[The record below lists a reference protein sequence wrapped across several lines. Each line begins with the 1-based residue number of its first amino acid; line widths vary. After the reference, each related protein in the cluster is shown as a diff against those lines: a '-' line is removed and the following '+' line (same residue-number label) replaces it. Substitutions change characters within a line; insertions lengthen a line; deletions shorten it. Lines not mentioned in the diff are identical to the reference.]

1 MTNPHI
7 EVVELPTGGVSQT
20 SFITLYCHASDARLK
35 NPILNDRKS
44 LEIAGEIDR
53 IRAGSKKN
61 HALDLPARRI
71 RSALVPYIATRARQF
86 DRYVHE
92 FLVKSPGGVVV
103 NIGCGL
109 DSRFERID
117 NGLVQYY
124 DLDLPAIMAFR
135 SRFFSD
141 TARCHAI
148 ASSVLDYS
156 WMDTIAG
163 QGGPFLFV
171 AEGVFMYLSEEEV
184 KGLVLELKRRFPGSE
199 LVCEVVNKKWLSGL
213 HKIILDLKMSQQL
226 HLPGDVTYRSGLY
239 HSREMEEWE
248 PGISFLDEWS
258 YFDSC
263 EGNQLFLILF
273 RHVEFIRYIQWTVHY
288 RLG

>member
-1 MTNPHI
+1 MTSPHI
-7 EVVELPTGGVSQT
+7 GVVTLPTGGVSRT
-20 SFITLYCHASDARLK
+20 SFITLYCHAIDARSEK
-35 NPILNDRKS
+35 PILNDVKS
-44 LEIAGEIDR
+44 LEIAAEIDR
-53 IRAGSKKN
+53 IRAGSKKD
-61 HALDLPARRI
+61 HALDLPRKI
-71 RSALVPYIATRARQF
+71 SHPLVPYIATRARQY
-86 DRYVHE
+86 DRYVRE
-92 FLVKSPGGVVV
+92 FLARFPGGVVI

-109 DSRFERID
+109 DSRFVRID
-117 NGLVQYY
+117 NGSVQYY

-141 TARCHAI
+141 TARCHAF
-148 ASSVLDYS
+148 ASSVLEYS
-156 WMDTIAG
+156 WMDAIAG
-163 QGGPFLFV
+163 QGGPFLFL
-171 AEGVFMYLSEEEV
+171 AEGVFMYLSEDEV

-199 LVCEVVNKKWLSGL
+199 LVCEVVNKKWLTGL
-213 HKIILDLKMSQQL
+213 HKIILDLKMEWQL
-226 HLPGDVTYRSGLY
+226 HLPGDVTYRSGLS

-263 EGNQLFLILF
+263 EGNQSFLKLF